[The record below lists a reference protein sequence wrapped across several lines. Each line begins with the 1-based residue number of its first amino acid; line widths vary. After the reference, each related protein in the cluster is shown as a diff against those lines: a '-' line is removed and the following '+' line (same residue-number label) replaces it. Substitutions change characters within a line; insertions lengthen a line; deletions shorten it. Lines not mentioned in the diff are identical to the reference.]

1 MYIHVANIRN
11 NSVLAS
17 TATSA
22 TEKWLLDT
30 GATCG
35 VTYDNKNMTD
45 MQPSDHK
52 IRIGNGAQIKILGQG
67 TVILEY
73 LNGTKMTLCDVN
85 YAPAFAK
92 HIISFRSLLEQKWKI
107 QSATVTEFLILQQQ
121 STIAFTH
128 EPGNNLYYL
137 HAKRVSNS
145 SLTVANL
152 MLKSPMTLDINVAH
166 SILGHPDM

>member
-1 MYIHVANIRN
+1 M
-11 NSVLAS
+11 AS
-17 TATSA
+17 SATSA

-35 VTYDNKNMTD
+35 VTYDNRNMTD
-45 MQPSDHK
+45 MQPSDRK
-52 IRIGNGAQIKILGQG
+52 ITIGNGAQIATLGQG
-67 TVILEY
+67 TVILED
-73 LNGTKMTLCDVN
+73 LNGTKLTLCDVY

-107 QSATVTEFLILQQQ
+107 QSATVTEFLISQNH

-128 EPGNNLYYL
+128 EPGDNLYYL

-145 SLTVANL
+145 
-152 MLKSPMTLDINVAH
+152 M
-166 SILGHPDM
+166 